1 MGGSSFDRI
10 VCFTSGI
17 ANNIYIHPPVF
28 VRGMCIIYA
37 FFIFLL
43 EKLNRNVYNHKC
55 NKAFVSAWL
64 HWINNDGVFMLNRA
78 SAAALCG
85 SNDGDHHR
93 SVLLFETT
101 TFLSYTEGNA
111 VLKGV

>member
-1 MGGSSFDRI
+1 
-10 VCFTSGI
+10 
-17 ANNIYIHPPVF
+17 
-28 VRGMCIIYA
+28 
-37 FFIFLL
+37 
-43 EKLNRNVYNHKC
+43 
-55 NKAFVSAWL
+55 
-64 HWINNDGVFMLNRA
+64 MLNRA

>member
-1 MGGSSFDRI
+1 
-10 VCFTSGI
+10 
-17 ANNIYIHPPVF
+17 
-28 VRGMCIIYA
+28 MCIIYA

>member
-1 MGGSSFDRI
+1 MF
-10 VCFTSGI
+10 
-17 ANNIYIHPPVF
+17 
-28 VRGMCIIYA
+28 II
-37 FFIFLL
+37 IDVTRLL
-43 EKLNRNVYNHKC
+43 WAL
-55 NKAFVSAWL
+55 L

-93 SVLLFETT
+93 FIFLFET

-111 VLKGV
+111 ILKGV

>member
-1 MGGSSFDRI
+1 MF
-10 VCFTSGI
+10 
-17 ANNIYIHPPVF
+17 
-28 VRGMCIIYA
+28 II
-37 FFIFLL
+37 INVTRLL
-43 EKLNRNVYNHKC
+43 WAL
-55 NKAFVSAWL
+55 L

-101 TFLSYTEGNA
+101 FLSYTEGQA

>member
-1 MGGSSFDRI
+1 M
-10 VCFTSGI
+10 
-17 ANNIYIHPPVF
+17 
-28 VRGMCIIYA
+28 
-37 FFIFLL
+37 
-43 EKLNRNVYNHKC
+43 
-55 NKAFVSAWL
+55 L

-85 SNDGDHHR
+85 SNDVDHHR
-93 SVLLFETT
+93 YVLLFET

>member
-1 MGGSSFDRI
+1 M
-10 VCFTSGI
+10 
-17 ANNIYIHPPVF
+17 
-28 VRGMCIIYA
+28 
-37 FFIFLL
+37 
-43 EKLNRNVYNHKC
+43 
-55 NKAFVSAWL
+55 L

>member
-1 MGGSSFDRI
+1 
-10 VCFTSGI
+10 
-17 ANNIYIHPPVF
+17 
-28 VRGMCIIYA
+28 
-37 FFIFLL
+37 
-43 EKLNRNVYNHKC
+43 
-55 NKAFVSAWL
+55 
-64 HWINNDGVFMLNRA
+64 MLNCA

-101 TFLSYTEGNA
+101 FLSYNEGHA